1 VTPPDDGAGVAAV
14 AHVIQLSISPVFL
27 LSGIG
32 ALLAVLTTRLARVI
46 DRARAL
52 AGQEPGAP
60 PAARATLAQ
69 EQAILG
75 QRARLVSR
83 AIALCTAAALLICA
97 VIAILFSG
105 AFFRYDASVPVALL
119 FIAAMLCLFV
129 GLVYFLREI
138 FVATAALRIGLDS

>member
-1 VTPPDDGAGVAAV
+1 VTPPDGGAGVAAV
-14 AHVIQLSISPVFL
+14 ARVIQLSISPVVP

-32 ALLAVLTTRLARVI
+32 ALRTVLTTRLARVTG
-46 DRARAL
+46 RARAL
-52 AGQEPGAP
+52 AGQGPDAP
-60 PAARATLAQ
+60 PAATATPEQ

-75 QRARLVSR
+75 RRARLVSR

-105 AFFRYDASVPVALL
+105 AFFRYDASVSVALL

-129 GLVYFLREI
+129 GLVDFLREI